1 MTEVIARKAENVAE
15 DKSPDDEAKCPNCG
29 STRFSR
35 DGAQGELYCRECGI
49 IIEEDSIDFSS
60 EKRTFDQQDREKKE
74 RSGSSL
80 TYTRADRGMGTKMG
94 SYGEMKNVSGKRR
107 GKYYRMKKWDQR
119 TSDSKQRGLNE
130 TLSLLQRLI
139 SDLNLP
145 ESVFEESARLAEKAV
160 EEDVVKGRRK
170 EAVIGALAFLVAR
183 KQEVPRTLDEIAE
196 AASVD
201 EKQLGKTYRY
211 VMKELDMDVPP
222 PRPENFLPRFA
233 TELGLSGETTSKAR
247 NIIKEA
253 REKGI
258 LAGRGP
264 KGIVASTIYIVSIID
279 GEDLNQREIA
289 NTVGV
294 TEVTIRKN
302 YRNIAEELG
311 LEEEIEKARN

>member
-1 MTEVIARKAENVAE
+1 MTIAVRKTEKEKA
-15 DKSPDDEAKCPNCG
+15 KSPDDKSAECPNCG
-29 STRFSR
+29 SKRFSR

-49 IIEEDSIDFSS
+49 IVEEDSIDFSS
-60 EKRTFDQQDREKKE
+60 ENRTFDQQDREKKE

-94 SYGEMKNVSGKRR
+94 SYGEMQNVSGKKR

-139 SDLNLP
+139 SDLKLP

-160 EEDVVKGRRK
+160 EEDVIKGRRK

-183 KQEVPRTLDEIAE
+183 KQEVPRTLDEIAD

-211 VMKELDMDVPP
+211 VMKELEMDVPP

-247 NIIKEA
+247 SIIDEA

-264 KGIVASTIYIVSIID
+264 KGIVASAIYIVSLTD
-279 GEDLNQREIA
+279 GEGLNQREIA

-311 LEEEIEKARN
+311 MEEEIEEARN